1 MLLNIFAENTI
12 NKSVINGLLVLNP
25 FKKSYWPQTFQWTWT
40 WFNNAHSKY
49 THTHTHTHTHAQS
62 IPISKIHLMHEWI
75 IQSSLMICYRI
86 RHFYLSH
93 EWANVKIFCEFSED
107 VKIAYRPLLWC
118 SFTFIILR
126 KVAKIFIKLIFVPW
140 HKVSC
145 VWNDIREKKWWPN
158 CHIWDLYLVSLS
170 QSPSMASGRTALSV
184 WHWLLPGRFGPNAPQ
199 ADSVA
204 VSG

>member
-1 MLLNIFAENTI
+1 
-12 NKSVINGLLVLNP
+12 
-25 FKKSYWPQTFQWTWT
+25 
-40 WFNNAHSKY
+40 
-49 THTHTHTHTHAQS
+49 
-62 IPISKIHLMHEWI
+62 MHERI

-145 VWNDIREKKWWPN
+145 VWNDMREKKWWPN
-158 CHIWDLYLVSLS
+158 CHIWDLYRPSCLSLS
-170 QSPSMASGRTALSV
+170 VSQHGFRQDSTERLALAPPRSVRSKCSSGRLSGCERV
-184 WHWLLPGRFGPNAPQ
+184 NTPQTLLHQLSNQRT
-199 ADSVA
+199 
-204 VSG
+204 